1 MAICKGRIEGG
12 PMSRA
17 GWGSVGRNGGA
28 RTHDG
33 QGDPQRNASIEDQ
46 TPANAGARHTRRRP
60 VMTDLLI
67 PLTDVEALK
76 AAGIHYPATENAWRW
91 CYRHRHARGLASA
104 FKLNGRRIVVDVD
117 AFKAAVRG
125 GDVAMQALLER

>member
-1 MAICKGRIEGG
+1 
-12 PMSRA
+12 MSRA
-17 GWGSVGRNGGA
+17 DWGSVGRNGGA

-46 TPANAGARHTRRRP
+46 TPANAGARHTRP
-60 VMTDLLI
+60 FMTDLLI

-125 GDVAMQALLER
+125 RDVAMQALLER

>member
-1 MAICKGRIEGG
+1 MSARKGFADRSDVLPGLRFE
-12 PMSRA
+12 
-17 GWGSVGRNGGA
+17 V
-28 RTHDG
+28 
-33 QGDPQRNASIEDQ
+33 
-46 TPANAGARHTRRRP
+46 
-60 VMTDLLI
+60 TDLLI

-91 CYRHRHARGLASA
+91 CYRHRHARGLAGA

-125 GDVAMQALLER
+125 SDVTMHALLQR

>member
-1 MAICKGRIEGG
+1 MN
-12 PMSRA
+12 P
-17 GWGSVGRNGGA
+17 
-28 RTHDG
+28 
-33 QGDPQRNASIEDQ
+33 PQLGTDTQHNAAIEDQ
-46 TPANAGARHTRRRP
+46 TSATSGARHTRTRA

-117 AFKAAVRG
+117 AFKAAVRRS
-125 GDVAMQALLER
+125 DVVF